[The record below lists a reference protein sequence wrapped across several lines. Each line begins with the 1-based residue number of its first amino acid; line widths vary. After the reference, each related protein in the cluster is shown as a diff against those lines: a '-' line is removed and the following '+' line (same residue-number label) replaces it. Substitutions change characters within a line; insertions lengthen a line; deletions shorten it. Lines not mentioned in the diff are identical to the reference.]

1 MSPSAILKKVKARY
15 PELKELPKAKLK
27 LVEEAVKYASE
38 LSFSDDLV
46 SDEEHAELMRKLG
59 PNTPGRSLRAYRF
72 REELTQSELAKKSD
86 IPQANI
92 SAMENGKRPIGLNI
106 AKRLA
111 GILNCDY
118 KKLI

>member
-1 MSPSAILKKVKARY
+1 MSPSAVLKKVKERF
-15 PELKELPKAKLK
+15 PELKELPKAKLR

-38 LSFSDDLV
+38 ISLLSELASDD
-46 SDEEHAELMRKLG
+46 EHAALMKKLG
-59 PNTPGRSLRAYRF
+59 PITPGRSLRAYRY
-72 REELTQSELAKKSD
+72 REELNQSELAKKSG

-111 GILNCDY
+111 EILNCNY
-118 KKLI
+118 KRLI